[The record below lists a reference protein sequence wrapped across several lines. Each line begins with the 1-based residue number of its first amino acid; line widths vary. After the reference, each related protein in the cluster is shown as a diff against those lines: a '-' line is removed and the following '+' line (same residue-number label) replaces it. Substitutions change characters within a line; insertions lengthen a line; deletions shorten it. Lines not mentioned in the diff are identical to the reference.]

1 MEDLIDRL
9 DRLFAAGDR
18 GEAAAA
24 VRACDSRDSVRH
36 AIGLAALAAHD
47 RDAAACARHAER
59 AHALRPDEPI
69 VLHYLAVAALMRGER
84 DAAEDHARAAVERG
98 GGLRSLG
105 WLANLQ
111 LGAGKL
117 REAEDSYRRM
127 LALDPSNLQALNGLG
142 ACRYKQQDLDEAVT
156 WLARAFDR
164 DPTDPA
170 PLRSLMNMYGDAG
183 RVLGAIALANLTRDR
198 HAADA
203 ESSLALDVMVLH
215 LNHILMGGYPA
226 PHAVPDADEAVA
238 AVLRSSAGRPA
249 RVRLGV
255 ARALIDCRRHDDA
268 RRILGGLD
276 GEDLAPV
283 ERGNAEYVRGLLAQ
297 HAGDAERALAAYE
310 AAVAADPRR
319 WDACCNAMTLLLERG
334 DPESLARAGRLL
346 DQIPPETKGL
356 APQLLF
362 NEAVYFH
369 RAGRIGEARSDLQ
382 RVLAATR
389 GDGELAALA
398 RQLLAEVTHG

>member
-1 MEDLIDRL
+1 MEDLIDQL

-18 GEAAAA
+18 GAAAAA
-24 VRACDSRDSVRH
+24 VRACESRDPVRH
-36 AIGLAALAAHD
+36 AVGLAALAAHD

-59 AHALRPDEPI
+59 AHTLRPDEPI

-84 DAAEDHARAAVERG
+84 EAAEGHARTAVDRG

-117 REAEDSYRRM
+117 AEAEATYRRM
-127 LALDPSNLQALNGLG
+127 LALDASNLQALNGLG
-142 ACRYKQQDLDEAVT
+142 ACRYKQQDLDDAVT
-156 WLARAFDR
+156 WLSRAFDR

-170 PLRSLMNMYGDAG
+170 PIRSMMNMYGDAG

-198 HAADA
+198 HADA
-203 ESSLALDVMVLH
+203 ESSLALDLMVLH
-215 LNHILMGGYPA
+215 LHHILMGGYPA
-226 PHAVPDADEAVA
+226 PHVVPDADEAVT
-238 AVLRSSAGRPA
+238 AVLRSSAGRPP

-255 ARALIDCRRHDDA
+255 ARALIDCRRHDEA
-268 RRILGGLD
+268 RRILGELD
-276 GEDLAPV
+276 REDLAPV

-297 HAGDAERALAAYE
+297 HAGETERAIAAYE

-319 WDACCNAMTLLLERG
+319 WDACCNAMTLLLDRG
-334 DPESLARAGRLL
+334 DPESLARAGELL
-346 DQIPPETKGL
+346 EQIPAEIKGL

-362 NEAVYFH
+362 NEAVYFQ
-369 RAGRIGEARSDLQ
+369 RAGRTGEARRNLA
-382 RVLAATR
+382 RVLATHS
-389 GDGELAALA
+389 DGELGELA
-398 RQLLAEVTHG
+398 RQLLAEMTHG